1 MNKAFLL
8 SSLSLLCLLTV
19 SCQNCYFYSLFA
31 TESRLE
37 KQYTVT
43 DEYGRPLDDVTVNIA
58 SHVTSGGDFYAA
70 AFLVPPFMPY
80 WRYLDEN
87 DKKAE
92 EESFVSHGGKV
103 KTNFTLTGF
112 PSTRY
117 ISFSKRGYIPTLT
130 LSDEQD
136 THIVMLVRK
145 DWKQE
150 EDDNISDGYIDSARW
165 TIGRYKRADRE
176 IDIQELYKAI
186 KPKFVRRGF
195 VMSQDTK
202 SVYQERAAAS
212 KEK

>member
-1 MNKAFLL
+1 M
-8 SSLSLLCLLTV
+8 SLMTV

-37 KQYTVT
+37 KQYTIT

-80 WRYLDEN
+80 WRYLEEN

-92 EESFVSHGGKV
+92 EESSVSQQGKV
-103 KTNFTLTGF
+103 KTDFTLTGF

-145 DWKQE
+145 DWKFE
-150 EDDNISDGYIDSARW
+150 EYDNTSGRYVDPARW
-165 TIGRYKRADRE
+165 TVGRYKRADRE

-186 KPKFVRRGF
+186 KPKSVRKGF
-195 VMSQDTK
+195 VMSSDTK
-202 SVYQERAAAS
+202 SVYQEHVAVS